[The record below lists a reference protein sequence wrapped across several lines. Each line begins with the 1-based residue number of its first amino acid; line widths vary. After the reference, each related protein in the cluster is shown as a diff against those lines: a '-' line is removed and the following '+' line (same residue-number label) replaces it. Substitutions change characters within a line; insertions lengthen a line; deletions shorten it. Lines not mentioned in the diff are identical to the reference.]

1 MNTTVHESIGV
12 SPNQLLFGDSLDVTP
27 EVYLPI
33 SALNTNERQLST
45 WAEQRLL
52 AQKEIIERARGN
64 QLELDK
70 KHMQE
75 RNQELQST
83 AITVFAPGTWVKVA
97 YPRSAMGQR
106 APNKMVMRWRG
117 PYKVYRRLRGKYQV
131 EDTSTN
137 DILEFSEHL
146 LQPYHVEP
154 QHTSPEEV
162 ALVGRNMFIIEEVLD
177 ISGDAN
183 RRTSW
188 TLLIKWQGKE
198 SPESCEWNYTFL
210 HNALVHDKLR
220 SMGGKWAR
228 VIPKQYGAT
237 HN

>member
-1 MNTTVHESIGV
+1 MNERANKEVLRHLRALLFDQRTLTKWSDNIPIVQRIMNTTVHESIGV

-106 APNKMVMRWRG
+106 ASNKMVMRWRG

-137 DILEFSEHL
+137 DILLEFAEHL
-146 LQPYHVEP
+146 LQPYHV
-154 QHTSPEEV
+154 
-162 ALVGRNMFIIEEVLD
+162 R
-177 ISGDAN
+177 
-183 RRTSW
+183 
-188 TLLIKWQGKE
+188 
-198 SPESCEWNYTFL
+198 
-210 HNALVHDKLR
+210 
-220 SMGGKWAR
+220 
-228 VIPKQYGAT
+228 
-237 HN
+237 